1 MPVTRKRK
9 QNRFNSKRKEKYIS
23 KSKRITS
30 KRNTLRRRKSKKRR
44 LLKSRRQRGGGDART
59 NASVSPKL
67 YFQYSISGDQIF
79 INDTY
84 FTETT
89 DPTEDDIEDYLEF
102 ALLYNTDELYQ
113 LMTQIHLCDNNGV
126 VIPGKGIM
134 IGNKDLLDYLTDFR
148 KIVEILL
155 DKPIKTKVKELT
167 NLFNQF
173 VKYGIFGEQVVNV
186 AQNEYTKLTKNPD
199 LTTGNGVKVPTHLAT
214 GHIISGAPGQNV
226 MKTASIQNKG
236 GGYRK
241 QFGGSG
247 TPKKG
252 MLGFIRNLLEKTP
265 DKRTV
270 SAGLDEETHLTGLR
284 FVGNGDKIP
293 KQIGGFPCIW
303 YGVKPGYTLENCP
316 KNRCERIANQCK
328 HIPSRVTVQK
338 LRPLAPQPARPAT
351 QPPRRPAPPP
361 PPRRPAPPPPPT
373 IKEIIDRRDAR
384 AKQVQMFFPE
394 FDSTR
399 RIKVHF
405 ELDIQQRE
413 ITRGQRMEEWKT
425 ELVRIENELRTSAE
439 DQSKSQILLEQQKY
453 LQKKIKKYEDLQP
466 TRDPHRSEEWK
477 LKSSLN
483 SDLEQIRA
491 YQRANLEEEIES
503 ELGFTIGRNASVVL
517 NPSNK
522 ISKHCIS
529 FTDINGYDWVVA
541 AVPNISGK
549 LISAHLSSDVLSTL
563 NDFCCEVYRATY
575 LNKEVPRSTPDE
587 RDNKLVIERDGK
599 PHYLVFPDF
608 FNLTLLR
615 TQTNENTK
623 RTLSRQTVSF
633 SLVNLPKQPERLT
646 PLESLLTSP
655 YIDEDLQSSSNT
667 NINDVYIRVCLIHI
681 LNLYLHTKIA
691 LWSVTIKDFF
701 VNKDDLSVKLAH
713 SLMLSHMTLH
723 EVNIF
728 YEILTGESENLNEF
742 EKEDAMKQKVFLV
755 AQQLKDVTTL
765 DILSHN
771 YSLLNKYL
779 TGKSDD
785 GPLSF
790 NTTTRTVEIKASG
803 RYTLDG
809 TGPDYNKL
817 IYSNAEVTFELVR
830 LFIKK
835 YKNEKLNFDNETIR
849 KLVFGTDTE
858 IDEFILG
865 QDSHRNELIILV
877 NLIRDDK
884 VISFIVLVHSFG
896 EFLLECR
903 ETYQIRLSDLF
914 ISVLESDNFTALK
927 EWIRQLYYVF
937 IDTIPKQGSNISYIS
952 ILRTL
957 DDRSLNYGLALVQ
970 KLVTEIEAKESVRQP
985 TPATRPGAAPTPRPR
1000 PRPRPRAGEGEG
1012 AGAGE

>member
-1 MPVTRKRK
+1 MPVTKKRK
-9 QNRFNSKRKEKYIS
+9 QNRYNSKRKSKYY
-23 KSKRITS
+23 KSKNKRRTS
-30 KRNTLRRRKSKKRR
+30 KRNTRRRRKSKNR
-44 LLKSRRQRGGGDART
+44 LLIKSRRQRGGSGSGART

-89 DPTEDDIEDYLEF
+89 DPTEDDIHDYLEF
-102 ALLYNTDELYQ
+102 ALLYDTDELYQ

-155 DKPIKTKVKELT
+155 DKPIKTKMEELK
-167 NLFNQF
+167 NLFVQF
-173 VKYGIFGEQVVNV
+173 VQDGIFGDEVVNV
-186 AQNEYTKLTKNPD
+186 AQNEYTKLTKNPG
-199 LTTGNGVKVPTHLAT
+199 LTTGNGTKVPKSLAT
-214 GHIISGAPGQNV
+214 GHNAPAAFSL
-226 MKTASIQNKG
+226 TAMSATKLIEPRA

-247 TPKKG
+247 NPKKG
-252 MLGFIRNLLEKTP
+252 MLGFIRNLLEKAP

-270 SAGLDEETHLTGLR
+270 SAGLDEQTHLTGLR
-284 FVGNGDKIP
+284 FVGDGDKIP

-328 HIPSRVTVQK
+328 PIPSRVMVKK
-338 LRPLAPQPARPAT
+338 LGPPAPQPARPAPQPARPAT
-351 QPPRRPAPPP
+351 QPPQRPAPPP
-361 PPRRPAPPPPPT
+361 PPRRPAPQTPRRPAPPPPPT

-425 ELVRIENELRTSAE
+425 ELVRIETELRTSAE
-439 DQSKSQILLEQQKY
+439 GQSKSQILSEQQKY

-503 ELGFTIGRNASVVL
+503 ELGFTIGRDASVVL

-541 AVPNISGK
+541 AVPNIPGK

-587 RDNKLVIERDGK
+587 PDNTLVIERDGK

-655 YIDEDLQSSSNT
+655 YIDEGLQSSSNT

-701 VNKDDLSVKLAH
+701 VNKEDLSVKLAH

-765 DILSHN
+765 GILSHN

-790 NTTTRTVEIKASG
+790 NTVTQTVEIKAIG
-803 RYTLDG
+803 PYTLDA

-835 YKNEKLNFDNETIR
+835 YQNEKLNFDNETIR

-865 QDSHRNELIILV
+865 QDFYKNELIILV

-914 ISVLESDNFTALK
+914 ISVLESDTFTALK

-937 IDTIPKQGSNISYIS
+937 KDTTPKQGSNISYIS

-957 DDRSLNYGLALVQ
+957 DDRPLNYGLALVQ
-970 KLVTEIEAKESVRQP
+970 KLVTEIEAK
-985 TPATRPGAAPTPRPR
+985 
-1000 PRPRPRAGEGEG
+1000 
-1012 AGAGE
+1012 